1 MLAKIAGE
9 YSRTRLANHGKR
21 RLESHEKNLLAA
33 VLPELRDRELEK
45 QIETDSIK
53 NELVAGDQYD
63 EEQNT
68 KKKSMTTKARKTN

>member
-21 RLESHEKNLLAA
+21 RLESHEKKLLAA